1 MEILPTALKDFKNYY
16 NSHWAELLGLAC
28 FFGGILISLLI
39 DKLIPEDVNPH
50 EPKEDLSELKICP
63 LPQKGQN
70 PPKFHP
76 GEKLHQI
83 NTKALK
89 RTGIFTALAIA
100 IHNFPEGFATFISSL
115 DNLTLGIAIAIAVA
129 IHNIPE
135 GLAVSLPIYHATG
148 DKKKAFIYSA
158 LSGFAEPL
166 GAFVGAL
173 ILLPFIGDLTLAI
186 SFAVIAGIMVF
197 ISLDELLPA
206 AKTYD
211 KAHDSLYGLIA
222 GMAIMA
228 LSLNL
233 LAAKTSPRLL
243 NTRTTSPFFIPSFF
257 ASLELI
263 KIGSLEYMGTLL
275 VICKYPEHLR
285 FFLGRYEAKHQR
297 FLLSIPHLVSAMPI
311 FREEFYPFC
320 PIHH

>member
-1 MEILPTALKDFKNYY
+1 MNIINE
-16 NSHWAELLGLAC
+16 
-28 FFGGILISLLI
+28 FFVSFILIKLYFKFKVCRKIKFPLLW
-39 DKLIPEDVNPH
+39 
-50 EPKEDLSELKICP
+50 
-63 LPQKGQN
+63 
-70 PPKFHP
+70 KFYFS
-76 GEKLHQI
+76 KW
-83 NTKALK
+83 KFYFSADS
-89 RTGIFTALAIA
+89 
-100 IHNFPEGFATFISSL
+100 FATFISSL

-158 LSGFAEPL
+158 LSGLAEPL

-233 LAAKTSPRLL
+233 L
-243 NTRTTSPFFIPSFF
+243 
-257 ASLELI
+257 
-263 KIGSLEYMGTLL
+263 G
-275 VICKYPEHLR
+275 
-285 FFLGRYEAKHQR
+285 Q
-297 FLLSIPHLVSAMPI
+297 
-311 FREEFYPFC
+311 
-320 PIHH
+320 

>member
-1 MEILPTALKDFKNYY
+1 MQFTFEQIFIAMLLTLFAGFSTAIGSIIAFFSRKDDLRVLSLGLGFSAGVMIYISFMEILPTALKDFKNHYD
-16 NSHWAELLGLAC
+16 SHWAELLGLAC

-63 LPQKGQN
+63 LPPKGQN

-233 LAAKTSPRLL
+233 L
-243 NTRTTSPFFIPSFF
+243 
-257 ASLELI
+257 
-263 KIGSLEYMGTLL
+263 G
-275 VICKYPEHLR
+275 
-285 FFLGRYEAKHQR
+285 Q
-297 FLLSIPHLVSAMPI
+297 
-311 FREEFYPFC
+311 
-320 PIHH
+320 

>member
-1 MEILPTALKDFKNYY
+1 IFIAMLLTLFAGFSTAIGSIIAFFSRKDDLRVLSLGLGFSAGVMIYISFMEILPTALKDFKNYY

-233 LAAKTSPRLL
+233 L
-243 NTRTTSPFFIPSFF
+243 
-257 ASLELI
+257 
-263 KIGSLEYMGTLL
+263 EY
-275 VICKYPEHLR
+275 
-285 FFLGRYEAKHQR
+285 
-297 FLLSIPHLVSAMPI
+297 
-311 FREEFYPFC
+311 
-320 PIHH
+320 

>member
-1 MEILPTALKDFKNYY
+1 MQFTFEQIFIAILLTLFAGFSTAIGSTIAFFSRKDDLRVLSLGLGFSAGVMIYISFMEILPTALKDFKNHYD
-16 NSHWAELLGLAC
+16 SHWAELLGLAC

-135 GLAVSLPIYHATG
+135 GLAVSLPIYYATG

-158 LSGFAEPL
+158 LSGLAEPL

-233 LAAKTSPRLL
+233 L
-243 NTRTTSPFFIPSFF
+243 
-257 ASLELI
+257 
-263 KIGSLEYMGTLL
+263 G
-275 VICKYPEHLR
+275 
-285 FFLGRYEAKHQR
+285 Q
-297 FLLSIPHLVSAMPI
+297 
-311 FREEFYPFC
+311 
-320 PIHH
+320 

>member
-1 MEILPTALKDFKNYY
+1 MQFTFEQIFIAMLLTLFAGFSTAIGSIIAFFSRKDDLRVLSLGLGFSAGVMIYISFMEILPTALKDFKNHYD
-16 NSHWAELLGLAC
+16 SHWAELLGLAC

-115 DNLTLGIAIAIAVA
+115 NNLTLGIAIAIAVA

-211 KAHDSLYGLIA
+211 KAHDSLYGLIL

-233 LAAKTSPRLL
+233 L
-243 NTRTTSPFFIPSFF
+243 
-257 ASLELI
+257 
-263 KIGSLEYMGTLL
+263 G
-275 VICKYPEHLR
+275 
-285 FFLGRYEAKHQR
+285 Q
-297 FLLSIPHLVSAMPI
+297 
-311 FREEFYPFC
+311 
-320 PIHH
+320 

>member
-1 MEILPTALKDFKNYY
+1 MQFTFEQIFIAMLLTLFAGFSTAIGSIIAFFSRKDDLRVLSLGLGFSAGVMIYISFMEILPTALKDFKNYY

-89 RTGIFTALAIA
+89 HTGIFTALAIA

-233 LAAKTSPRLL
+233 L
-243 NTRTTSPFFIPSFF
+243 
-257 ASLELI
+257 
-263 KIGSLEYMGTLL
+263 EY
-275 VICKYPEHLR
+275 
-285 FFLGRYEAKHQR
+285 
-297 FLLSIPHLVSAMPI
+297 
-311 FREEFYPFC
+311 
-320 PIHH
+320 

>member
-1 MEILPTALKDFKNYY
+1 MQFTFEQIFIAMLLTLFAGFSTAIGSIIAFFSRKDDLRVLSLGLGFSAGVMIYISFMEILPTALKDFKNHYD
-16 NSHWAELLGLAC
+16 SHWAELLGLAC

-158 LSGFAEPL
+158 LSGLAEPL
-166 GAFVGAL
+166 GVFVGAL

-211 KAHDSLYGLIA
+211 KAHDSLYGLIV

-233 LAAKTSPRLL
+233 L
-243 NTRTTSPFFIPSFF
+243 
-257 ASLELI
+257 
-263 KIGSLEYMGTLL
+263 G
-275 VICKYPEHLR
+275 
-285 FFLGRYEAKHQR
+285 Q
-297 FLLSIPHLVSAMPI
+297 
-311 FREEFYPFC
+311 
-320 PIHH
+320 

>member
-1 MEILPTALKDFKNYY
+1 MQFTFEQIFIAMLLTLFAGFSTAIGSIIAFFSRKDNLRVLSLGLGFSAGVMIYISFMEILPTALKDFKNHYD
-16 NSHWAELLGLAC
+16 SHWAELLGLAC

-186 SFAVIAGIMVF
+186 SFAVVAGIMVF

-211 KAHDSLYGLIA
+211 KAHDSLYGLIV

-233 LAAKTSPRLL
+233 L
-243 NTRTTSPFFIPSFF
+243 
-257 ASLELI
+257 
-263 KIGSLEYMGTLL
+263 G
-275 VICKYPEHLR
+275 
-285 FFLGRYEAKHQR
+285 Q
-297 FLLSIPHLVSAMPI
+297 
-311 FREEFYPFC
+311 
-320 PIHH
+320 

>member
-1 MEILPTALKDFKNYY
+1 MQFTFEQIFIAMLLTLFAGFSTAIGSIIAFFSRKDDLRVLSLGLGFSAGVMIYISFMEILPTALKDFKNHYD
-16 NSHWAELLGLAC
+16 SHWAELLGLAC

-211 KAHDSLYGLIA
+211 KAHDSLYGFIA

-233 LAAKTSPRLL
+233 L
-243 NTRTTSPFFIPSFF
+243 
-257 ASLELI
+257 
-263 KIGSLEYMGTLL
+263 G
-275 VICKYPEHLR
+275 
-285 FFLGRYEAKHQR
+285 Q
-297 FLLSIPHLVSAMPI
+297 
-311 FREEFYPFC
+311 
-320 PIHH
+320 

>member
-1 MEILPTALKDFKNYY
+1 MQFTFEQIFIAMLLTLFAGFSTAIGSIIAFFSRKDDLRVLSLGLGFSAGVMIYISFMEILPTALKDFKNYY

-186 SFAVIAGIMVF
+186 SFAVITGIMVF

-211 KAHDSLYGLIA
+211 KAHDSLYGLIV

-233 LAAKTSPRLL
+233 L
-243 NTRTTSPFFIPSFF
+243 
-257 ASLELI
+257 
-263 KIGSLEYMGTLL
+263 G
-275 VICKYPEHLR
+275 
-285 FFLGRYEAKHQR
+285 Q
-297 FLLSIPHLVSAMPI
+297 
-311 FREEFYPFC
+311 
-320 PIHH
+320 

>member
-1 MEILPTALKDFKNYY
+1 MQFTFEQIFIAILLTLFAGFSTAIGSTIAFFSRKDDLRVLSLGLGFSAGVMIYISFMEILPTALKDFKNHYD
-16 NSHWAELLGLAC
+16 SHWAELLGLAC

-158 LSGFAEPL
+158 LSGLAEPL

-211 KAHDSLYGLIA
+211 KAHDSLYGPIA

-233 LAAKTSPRLL
+233 L
-243 NTRTTSPFFIPSFF
+243 
-257 ASLELI
+257 
-263 KIGSLEYMGTLL
+263 G
-275 VICKYPEHLR
+275 
-285 FFLGRYEAKHQR
+285 Q
-297 FLLSIPHLVSAMPI
+297 
-311 FREEFYPFC
+311 
-320 PIHH
+320 

>member
-1 MEILPTALKDFKNYY
+1 MQFTFEQIFIAMLLTLFAGFSTAIGSIIAFFSRKDDLRVLSLGLGFSAGVMIYISFMEILPTALKDFKNHYD
-16 NSHWAELLGLAC
+16 SHWAELLGLAC

-76 GEKLHQI
+76 GEKLHQV

-115 DNLTLGIAIAIAVA
+115 DNLTLGVAIAIAVA

-186 SFAVIAGIMVF
+186 SFAIIAGIMIF

-211 KAHDSLYGLIA
+211 KAHDSLYGVIA
-222 GMAIMA
+222 GMMIMA

-233 LAAKTSPRLL
+233 L
-243 NTRTTSPFFIPSFF
+243 
-257 ASLELI
+257 
-263 KIGSLEYMGTLL
+263 EY
-275 VICKYPEHLR
+275 
-285 FFLGRYEAKHQR
+285 
-297 FLLSIPHLVSAMPI
+297 
-311 FREEFYPFC
+311 
-320 PIHH
+320 

>member
-1 MEILPTALKDFKNYY
+1 MQFTFEQIFIAILLTLFAGFSTAIGSTIAFFSRKDDLRVLSLGLGFSAGVMIYISFMEILPTALKDFKNHYD
-16 NSHWAELLGLAC
+16 SHWAELLGLAC

-158 LSGFAEPL
+158 LSGFAGPL

-233 LAAKTSPRLL
+233 L
-243 NTRTTSPFFIPSFF
+243 
-257 ASLELI
+257 
-263 KIGSLEYMGTLL
+263 G
-275 VICKYPEHLR
+275 
-285 FFLGRYEAKHQR
+285 Q
-297 FLLSIPHLVSAMPI
+297 
-311 FREEFYPFC
+311 
-320 PIHH
+320 

>member
-1 MEILPTALKDFKNYY
+1 MTLFAGFSTAIGSIIAFFSRKDDLRVLSLGLGFSAGVMIYISFMEILPTALKDFKNHYD
-16 NSHWAELLGLAC
+16 SHWAELLGLAC

-222 GMAIMA
+222 GMMIMA

-233 LAAKTSPRLL
+233 L
-243 NTRTTSPFFIPSFF
+243 
-257 ASLELI
+257 
-263 KIGSLEYMGTLL
+263 G
-275 VICKYPEHLR
+275 
-285 FFLGRYEAKHQR
+285 Q
-297 FLLSIPHLVSAMPI
+297 
-311 FREEFYPFC
+311 
-320 PIHH
+320 

>member
-1 MEILPTALKDFKNYY
+1 MQFTFEQIFIAMLLTLFAGFSTAIGSIIAFFSRKDDLRVLSLGLGFSAGVMIYISFMEILPTALKDFKNYY

-115 DNLTLGIAIAIAVA
+115 DNPTLGIAIAIAVA

-222 GMAIMA
+222 GMMIMA

-233 LAAKTSPRLL
+233 L
-243 NTRTTSPFFIPSFF
+243 
-257 ASLELI
+257 
-263 KIGSLEYMGTLL
+263 G
-275 VICKYPEHLR
+275 
-285 FFLGRYEAKHQR
+285 Q
-297 FLLSIPHLVSAMPI
+297 
-311 FREEFYPFC
+311 
-320 PIHH
+320 

>member
-1 MEILPTALKDFKNYY
+1 TLFAGFSTAIGSTIAFFSRKDDLRVLSLGLGFSAGVMIYISFMEILPTALKDFKNHYD
-16 NSHWAELLGLAC
+16 SHWAELLGLAC

-158 LSGFAEPL
+158 LSGLAEPL

-233 LAAKTSPRLL
+233 L
-243 NTRTTSPFFIPSFF
+243 
-257 ASLELI
+257 
-263 KIGSLEYMGTLL
+263 EY
-275 VICKYPEHLR
+275 
-285 FFLGRYEAKHQR
+285 
-297 FLLSIPHLVSAMPI
+297 
-311 FREEFYPFC
+311 
-320 PIHH
+320 

>member
-1 MEILPTALKDFKNYY
+1 FIAMLLTLFAGFSTAIGSIIAFFSRKDDLRVLSLGLGFSAGVMIYISFMEILPTALKDFKNHYD
-16 NSHWAELLGLAC
+16 SHWAELLGLAC

-233 LAAKTSPRLL
+233 L
-243 NTRTTSPFFIPSFF
+243 
-257 ASLELI
+257 
-263 KIGSLEYMGTLL
+263 G
-275 VICKYPEHLR
+275 
-285 FFLGRYEAKHQR
+285 Q
-297 FLLSIPHLVSAMPI
+297 
-311 FREEFYPFC
+311 
-320 PIHH
+320 

>member
-1 MEILPTALKDFKNYY
+1 MQFTFEQIFIAMLLTLFAGFSTAIGSIIAFFSRKDDLRVLSLGLGFSAGVMIYISFMEILPTVLKDFKNYY

-233 LAAKTSPRLL
+233 L
-243 NTRTTSPFFIPSFF
+243 
-257 ASLELI
+257 
-263 KIGSLEYMGTLL
+263 G
-275 VICKYPEHLR
+275 
-285 FFLGRYEAKHQR
+285 Q
-297 FLLSIPHLVSAMPI
+297 
-311 FREEFYPFC
+311 
-320 PIHH
+320 

>member
-1 MEILPTALKDFKNYY
+1 MQFTFEQIFIAMLLTLFAGFSTAIGSIIAFFSRKDDLRVLSLGLGFSAGVMIYISFMEILPTALKDFKNYY
-16 NSHWAELLGLAC
+16 NSHWAELLGMAC

-158 LSGFAEPL
+158 LSSFAEPL

-222 GMAIMA
+222 GMMIMA

-233 LAAKTSPRLL
+233 L
-243 NTRTTSPFFIPSFF
+243 
-257 ASLELI
+257 
-263 KIGSLEYMGTLL
+263 EY
-275 VICKYPEHLR
+275 
-285 FFLGRYEAKHQR
+285 
-297 FLLSIPHLVSAMPI
+297 
-311 FREEFYPFC
+311 
-320 PIHH
+320 

>member
-1 MEILPTALKDFKNYY
+1 MQFTFEQIFIAMLLTLFAGFSTAIGSIIAFFSRKDDLRVLSLGLGFSAGVMIYISFMEILPTALKDFKNHYD
-16 NSHWAELLGLAC
+16 SHWAELLGLAC

-148 DKKKAFIYSA
+148 NKKKAFIYSA

-186 SFAVIAGIMVF
+186 SFVVIAGIMVF

-211 KAHDSLYGLIA
+211 KAHDSLYGLIL

-233 LAAKTSPRLL
+233 L
-243 NTRTTSPFFIPSFF
+243 
-257 ASLELI
+257 
-263 KIGSLEYMGTLL
+263 G
-275 VICKYPEHLR
+275 
-285 FFLGRYEAKHQR
+285 Q
-297 FLLSIPHLVSAMPI
+297 
-311 FREEFYPFC
+311 
-320 PIHH
+320 

>member
-1 MEILPTALKDFKNYY
+1 MQFTFEQIFIAMLLTLFAGFSTAIGSIIAFFSRKDDLRVLSLGLGFSAGVMIYISFMEILPTALKDFKNHYD
-16 NSHWAELLGLAC
+16 SHWAELLGLAC

-89 RTGIFTALAIA
+89 HTGIFTALAIA

-211 KAHDSLYGLIA
+211 KAHDSLYGLIV

-233 LAAKTSPRLL
+233 L
-243 NTRTTSPFFIPSFF
+243 
-257 ASLELI
+257 
-263 KIGSLEYMGTLL
+263 G
-275 VICKYPEHLR
+275 
-285 FFLGRYEAKHQR
+285 Q
-297 FLLSIPHLVSAMPI
+297 
-311 FREEFYPFC
+311 
-320 PIHH
+320 

>member
-1 MEILPTALKDFKNYY
+1 MQFTFEQIFIAMLLTLFAGFSTAIGSIIAFFSRKDDLRVLSLGLGFSAGVMIYISFMEILPTALKDFKNYY

-158 LSGFAEPL
+158 LSGFTEPL

-222 GMAIMA
+222 GMMIMA

-233 LAAKTSPRLL
+233 L
-243 NTRTTSPFFIPSFF
+243 
-257 ASLELI
+257 
-263 KIGSLEYMGTLL
+263 EY
-275 VICKYPEHLR
+275 
-285 FFLGRYEAKHQR
+285 
-297 FLLSIPHLVSAMPI
+297 
-311 FREEFYPFC
+311 
-320 PIHH
+320 

>member
-1 MEILPTALKDFKNYY
+1 MQFTFEQIFIAMLLTLFAGFSTAIGSIIAFFSRKDDLRVLSLGLGFSAGVMIYISFMEILPTALKDFKNYY
-16 NSHWAELLGLAC
+16 NSHWAELLGMAC

-83 NTKALK
+83 NAKALK

-222 GMAIMA
+222 GMMIMA

-233 LAAKTSPRLL
+233 L
-243 NTRTTSPFFIPSFF
+243 
-257 ASLELI
+257 
-263 KIGSLEYMGTLL
+263 EY
-275 VICKYPEHLR
+275 
-285 FFLGRYEAKHQR
+285 
-297 FLLSIPHLVSAMPI
+297 
-311 FREEFYPFC
+311 
-320 PIHH
+320 

>member
-1 MEILPTALKDFKNYY
+1 MQFTFEQIFIAMLLTLFAGFSTAIGSIIAFFSRKDDLRVLSLGLGFSAGVMIYISFMEILPTALKDFKNHYD
-16 NSHWAELLGLAC
+16 SHWAELLGLAC

-89 RTGIFTALAIA
+89 HTGIFTALAIA

-222 GMAIMA
+222 GMMIMA

-233 LAAKTSPRLL
+233 L
-243 NTRTTSPFFIPSFF
+243 
-257 ASLELI
+257 
-263 KIGSLEYMGTLL
+263 
-275 VICKYPEHLR
+275 
-285 FFLGRYEAKHQR
+285 
-297 FLLSIPHLVSAMPI
+297 
-311 FREEFYPFC
+311 EF
-320 PIHH
+320 

>member
-1 MEILPTALKDFKNYY
+1 FTFEQIFIAMLLTLFAGFSTAIGSIIAFFSRKDDLRVLSLGLGFSAGVMIYISFMEILPTALKDFKNHYD
-16 NSHWAELLGLAC
+16 SHWAELLGLAC

-222 GMAIMA
+222 GMMIMA

-233 LAAKTSPRLL
+233 L
-243 NTRTTSPFFIPSFF
+243 
-257 ASLELI
+257 
-263 KIGSLEYMGTLL
+263 G
-275 VICKYPEHLR
+275 
-285 FFLGRYEAKHQR
+285 Q
-297 FLLSIPHLVSAMPI
+297 
-311 FREEFYPFC
+311 
-320 PIHH
+320 

>member
-1 MEILPTALKDFKNYY
+1 MQFTFEQIFIAILLTFFAGFSTAIGSIIAFFSRKDDLRVLSLGLGFSAGVMIYISFMEILPTALKDFKNYY
-16 NSHWAELLGLAC
+16 DSHWAELLGLAC
-28 FFGGILISLLI
+28 FFAGILISLLI

-63 LPQKGQN
+63 LPQKWQN

-76 GEKLHQI
+76 GEKLQQI
-83 NTKALK
+83 NTKALR

-186 SFAVIAGIMVF
+186 SFAVVAGIMIF

-228 LSLNL
+228 LSLSL
-233 LAAKTSPRLL
+233 L
-243 NTRTTSPFFIPSFF
+243 
-257 ASLELI
+257 
-263 KIGSLEYMGTLL
+263 G
-275 VICKYPEHLR
+275 
-285 FFLGRYEAKHQR
+285 Q
-297 FLLSIPHLVSAMPI
+297 
-311 FREEFYPFC
+311 
-320 PIHH
+320 

>member
-1 MEILPTALKDFKNYY
+1 TFEQIFIAMLLTLFAGFSTAIGSIIAFFSRKDDLRVLSLGLGFSAGVMIYISFMEILPTALKDFKNYY

-233 LAAKTSPRLL
+233 L
-243 NTRTTSPFFIPSFF
+243 
-257 ASLELI
+257 
-263 KIGSLEYMGTLL
+263 EY
-275 VICKYPEHLR
+275 
-285 FFLGRYEAKHQR
+285 
-297 FLLSIPHLVSAMPI
+297 
-311 FREEFYPFC
+311 
-320 PIHH
+320 

>member
-1 MEILPTALKDFKNYY
+1 MQFTFEQIFIAMLLTLFAGFSTAIGSIIAFFSRKHDLRVLSLGLGFSAGVMIYISFMEILPTALKDFKNYY

-222 GMAIMA
+222 GMMIMA

-233 LAAKTSPRLL
+233 L
-243 NTRTTSPFFIPSFF
+243 
-257 ASLELI
+257 
-263 KIGSLEYMGTLL
+263 EY
-275 VICKYPEHLR
+275 
-285 FFLGRYEAKHQR
+285 
-297 FLLSIPHLVSAMPI
+297 
-311 FREEFYPFC
+311 
-320 PIHH
+320 

>member
-1 MEILPTALKDFKNYY
+1 FTFEQIFIAILLTLFAGFSTAIGSTIAFFSRKDDLRVLSLGLGFSAGVMIYISFMEILPTALKDFKNHYD
-16 NSHWAELLGLAC
+16 SHWAELLGLAC

-158 LSGFAEPL
+158 LSGLAEPL

-233 LAAKTSPRLL
+233 L
-243 NTRTTSPFFIPSFF
+243 
-257 ASLELI
+257 
-263 KIGSLEYMGTLL
+263 EY
-275 VICKYPEHLR
+275 
-285 FFLGRYEAKHQR
+285 
-297 FLLSIPHLVSAMPI
+297 
-311 FREEFYPFC
+311 
-320 PIHH
+320 

>member
-1 MEILPTALKDFKNYY
+1 MQFTFEQIFIAMLLTLFAGFSTAIGSIIAFFSRKDDLRVLSLGLGFSAGVMIYISFMEILPTALKDFKNHYD
-16 NSHWAELLGLAC
+16 SHWAELLGLAY

-233 LAAKTSPRLL
+233 L
-243 NTRTTSPFFIPSFF
+243 
-257 ASLELI
+257 
-263 KIGSLEYMGTLL
+263 G
-275 VICKYPEHLR
+275 
-285 FFLGRYEAKHQR
+285 Q
-297 FLLSIPHLVSAMPI
+297 
-311 FREEFYPFC
+311 
-320 PIHH
+320 

>member
-1 MEILPTALKDFKNYY
+1 MNKIFIAILLTLFAGFSTAIGSTIAFFSRKDDLRVLSLGLGFSAGVMIYISFMEILPTALKDFKNHYD
-16 NSHWAELLGLAC
+16 SHWAELLGLAC

-158 LSGFAEPL
+158 LSGLAEPL

-233 LAAKTSPRLL
+233 L
-243 NTRTTSPFFIPSFF
+243 
-257 ASLELI
+257 
-263 KIGSLEYMGTLL
+263 G
-275 VICKYPEHLR
+275 
-285 FFLGRYEAKHQR
+285 Q
-297 FLLSIPHLVSAMPI
+297 
-311 FREEFYPFC
+311 
-320 PIHH
+320 

>member
-1 MEILPTALKDFKNYY
+1 MQFTFEQIFISMLLALFAGFSTAIGSIIAFFSRKDDLRVLSLGLGFSAGVMIYISFMEILPTALKDFKNHYD
-16 NSHWAELLGLAC
+16 SHWAELLGLAC

-158 LSGFAEPL
+158 LSGLAEPL

-211 KAHDSLYGLIA
+211 KAHDSLYGLIV

-233 LAAKTSPRLL
+233 L
-243 NTRTTSPFFIPSFF
+243 
-257 ASLELI
+257 
-263 KIGSLEYMGTLL
+263 G
-275 VICKYPEHLR
+275 
-285 FFLGRYEAKHQR
+285 Q
-297 FLLSIPHLVSAMPI
+297 
-311 FREEFYPFC
+311 
-320 PIHH
+320 

>member
-1 MEILPTALKDFKNYY
+1 MQFTFEQIFIAMLLTLFAGFSTAIGSIIAFFSRKDDLRVLSLGLGFSAGVMIYISFMEILPTALKDFKNHYD
-16 NSHWAELLGLAC
+16 SHWAELLGLAC

-135 GLAVSLPIYHATG
+135 GLAVSLPIYHATEN
-148 DKKKAFIYSA
+148 KKKAFIYSA

-211 KAHDSLYGLIA
+211 KAHDSLYGLIL

-233 LAAKTSPRLL
+233 L
-243 NTRTTSPFFIPSFF
+243 
-257 ASLELI
+257 
-263 KIGSLEYMGTLL
+263 G
-275 VICKYPEHLR
+275 
-285 FFLGRYEAKHQR
+285 Q
-297 FLLSIPHLVSAMPI
+297 
-311 FREEFYPFC
+311 
-320 PIHH
+320 

>member
-1 MEILPTALKDFKNYY
+1 MQFTFEQIFIAMLLTLFAGFSTAIGSIIAFFSRKDDLRVLSLGLGFSAGVMIYISFMEILPTALKDFKNHYD
-16 NSHWAELLGLAC
+16 SHWAELLGLAC

-173 ILLPFIGDLTLAI
+173 ILLPFIGYLTLAI

-222 GMAIMA
+222 GMMIMA

-233 LAAKTSPRLL
+233 L
-243 NTRTTSPFFIPSFF
+243 
-257 ASLELI
+257 
-263 KIGSLEYMGTLL
+263 EY
-275 VICKYPEHLR
+275 
-285 FFLGRYEAKHQR
+285 
-297 FLLSIPHLVSAMPI
+297 
-311 FREEFYPFC
+311 
-320 PIHH
+320 

>member
-1 MEILPTALKDFKNYY
+1 MQFTFEQIFIAMILTLFAGFSTAIGSIIAFFSRKDDLRVLSLGLGFSAGVMIYISFMEILPTALKDFKNHYD
-16 NSHWAELLGLAC
+16 SHWAELLGLAC

-50 EPKEDLSELKICP
+50 EPKKDLSELKICP

-115 DNLTLGIAIAIAVA
+115 DNLTLGIAITIAVA

-211 KAHDSLYGLIA
+211 KAHDSLYGLIT

-233 LAAKTSPRLL
+233 L
-243 NTRTTSPFFIPSFF
+243 
-257 ASLELI
+257 
-263 KIGSLEYMGTLL
+263 G
-275 VICKYPEHLR
+275 
-285 FFLGRYEAKHQR
+285 Q
-297 FLLSIPHLVSAMPI
+297 
-311 FREEFYPFC
+311 
-320 PIHH
+320 

>member
-1 MEILPTALKDFKNYY
+1 MQFTFEQIFIAMLLTLFAGFSTAIGSIIAFFSRKDDLRVLSLGLGFSAGVMIYISFMEILPTALKDFKNYY

-135 GLAVSLPIYHATG
+135 SLAVSLPIYHATG

-222 GMAIMA
+222 GMMIMA

-233 LAAKTSPRLL
+233 L
-243 NTRTTSPFFIPSFF
+243 
-257 ASLELI
+257 
-263 KIGSLEYMGTLL
+263 EY
-275 VICKYPEHLR
+275 
-285 FFLGRYEAKHQR
+285 
-297 FLLSIPHLVSAMPI
+297 
-311 FREEFYPFC
+311 
-320 PIHH
+320 

>member
-1 MEILPTALKDFKNYY
+1 QFTFEQIFIAMLLTLFAGFSTAIGSIIAFFSRKDDLRVLSLGLGFSAGVMIYISFMEILPTALKDFKNYY

-233 LAAKTSPRLL
+233 L
-243 NTRTTSPFFIPSFF
+243 
-257 ASLELI
+257 
-263 KIGSLEYMGTLL
+263 EY
-275 VICKYPEHLR
+275 
-285 FFLGRYEAKHQR
+285 
-297 FLLSIPHLVSAMPI
+297 
-311 FREEFYPFC
+311 
-320 PIHH
+320 

>member
-1 MEILPTALKDFKNYY
+1 MQFTFEQIFIAMLLTLFAGFSTAIGSIIAFFFRKDDLRVLSLGLGFSAGVMIYISFMEILPTALKDFKNHYD
-16 NSHWAELLGLAC
+16 SHWAELLGLAC

-70 PPKFHP
+70 PLKFHP

-233 LAAKTSPRLL
+233 L
-243 NTRTTSPFFIPSFF
+243 
-257 ASLELI
+257 
-263 KIGSLEYMGTLL
+263 G
-275 VICKYPEHLR
+275 
-285 FFLGRYEAKHQR
+285 Q
-297 FLLSIPHLVSAMPI
+297 
-311 FREEFYPFC
+311 
-320 PIHH
+320 

>member
-1 MEILPTALKDFKNYY
+1 MQFTFEQIFIAMLLTLFAGFSTAIGSIIAFFSRKDDLRVLSLGLGFSAGVMIYISFMEILPTALKDFKNHYD
-16 NSHWAELLGLAC
+16 SHWAELLGLAC

-186 SFAVIAGIMVF
+186 SFAVIAGVMVF

-233 LAAKTSPRLL
+233 L
-243 NTRTTSPFFIPSFF
+243 
-257 ASLELI
+257 
-263 KIGSLEYMGTLL
+263 G
-275 VICKYPEHLR
+275 
-285 FFLGRYEAKHQR
+285 Q
-297 FLLSIPHLVSAMPI
+297 
-311 FREEFYPFC
+311 
-320 PIHH
+320 